1 MSKPRNRKIA
11 IGPAL
16 ETLGDLLQLGDL
28 DRLTCDAVAD
38 LLLGLSTVTTHQ
50 GPQVFGVELSAG
62 PLPETELC
70 KPWPPRTNRYTD
82 RGELLNADS
91 ALSAPIA
98 QVGYL
103 LTRSEVR
110 AALLGLVR
118 APRLDCAGLTALI
131 DTFDRLAHGEL
142 QRLRDRIEILERRES
157 VTTSTVIIGTGLPQ
171 ARIVG
176 AGRHG
181 DVIRRRADGDIEVA
195 TGLSVEDQETVIGLL
210 GQAWSDG
217 QLATYYP
224 TGTKAPPL
232 ATLSPGRLYRA
243 VDGAAVNYNF
253 PPLQDQATKI
263 VGVSSPAGIDVLI
276 DSNEI
281 QVTSP

>member
-1 MSKPRNRKIA
+1 MTRPRNRQIA

-16 ETLGDLLQLGDL
+16 QTLGELLQLGDL

-50 GPQVFGVELSAG
+50 GPQVFGVELQAG

-70 KPWPPRTNRYTD
+70 KPWPPRTNRYTK
-82 RGELLNADS
+82 RGELEDAAS

-118 APRLDCAGLTALI
+118 APGLDCAGLQRLI
-131 DTFDRLAHGEL
+131 DTFDRLAHGAL
-142 QRLRDRIEILERRES
+142 QDLQGKISILESRS
-157 VTTSTVIIGTGLPQ
+157 TTSTTLVISTGLPQ

-195 TGLSVEDQETVIGLL
+195 TGDTVPDQETVIGLL
-210 GQAWSDG
+210 GQDWSDG

-232 ATLSPGRLYRA
+232 AILSPGRLYRA

-253 PPLQDQATKI
+253 PPLQDQATKV
-263 VGVSSPAGIDVLI
+263 VGVSSAAGIDVLI
-276 DSNEI
+276 DSNDI